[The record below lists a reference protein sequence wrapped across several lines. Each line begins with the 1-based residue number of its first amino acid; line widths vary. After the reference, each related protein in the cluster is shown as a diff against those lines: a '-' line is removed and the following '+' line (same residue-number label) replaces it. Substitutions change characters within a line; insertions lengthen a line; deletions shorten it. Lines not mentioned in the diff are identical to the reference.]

1 MSWIAVASAAATI
14 GSTVL
19 SNKANKDATQTASNA
34 ELEAARIRNEGIDR
48 GIAAVKEGVRE
59 ADVLYGEVREQ
70 TQPGVNYLR
79 NVVAAP
85 QTLTPAQRMAL
96 DDVRRQMVNSSQVGG
111 SGLRGSGRSF
121 TDAFRTVEND
131 FQLRALD
138 QNRQR
143 ADQAALEFARPNFTA
158 AGNQASQHASMGRDV
173 GDAIANQGANLA
185 GATTNAGYLDA
196 NKTTANAGNWV
207 SGLGDITSIIRNE
220 TKDEARPP
228 KYPSPSSPD
237 SDPYGLNR

>member
-14 GSTVL
+14 GGTVL
-19 SNKANKDATQTASNA
+19 SNQANKKAASTAK
-34 ELEAARIRNEGIDR
+34 EGEIEAARIANEGIDKQIGAIKE
-48 GIAAVKEGVRE
+48 GIAEG
-59 ADVLYGEVREQ
+59 DVLYGGIREQ
-70 TQPGVNYLR
+70 TAPGVSYLR
-79 NVVAAP
+79 NVIAAP
-85 QTLTPAQRMAL
+85 ESLTPAQRMAL

-131 FQLRALD
+131 FQLKALD

-143 ADQAALEFARPNFTA
+143 ADRAALEFARPNFNA
-158 AGNQASQHASMGRDV
+158 AGEQAAAHATQGRVV
-173 GDAIANQGANLA
+173 GQALANQGANQG
-185 GATTNAGYLDA
+185 GAAQEGAYIDA
-196 NKTTANAGNWV
+196 NKTTANANNWG
-207 SGLGDITSIIRNE
+207 STLGDITSIIRNE

>member
-70 TQPGVNYLR
+70 TQPGVNYVR
-79 NVVAAP
+79 DIIGAP
-85 QTLTPAQRMAL
+85 QTLTPAQQAEL
-96 DDVRRQMVNSSQVGG
+96 ANVQRRVENSQQVAG
-111 SGLRGSGRSF
+111 SALRGSGRSF
-121 TDAFRTVEND
+121 VDAMREVEND
-131 FQLRALD
+131 FRLKALD
-138 QNRQR
+138 MNQRR

-207 SGLGDITSIIRNE
+207 SGLGDIAGTIASQQKQE
-220 TKDEARPP
+220 TRPA
-228 KYPSPSSPD
+228 KYNTASPD